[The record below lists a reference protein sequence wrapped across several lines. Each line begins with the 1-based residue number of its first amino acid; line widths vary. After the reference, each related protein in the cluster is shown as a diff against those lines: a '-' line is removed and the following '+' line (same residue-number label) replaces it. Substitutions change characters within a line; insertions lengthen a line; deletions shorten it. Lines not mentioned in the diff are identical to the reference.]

1 MTVLSY
7 DGPGGPKNMNK
18 SSKSISLVLM
28 GAAALFIGCRGEED
42 KDENGVARVGS
53 GARMVTGTGFRSRA
67 GGAVS
72 ASPSAR
78 GGFGAIGS
86 GGSGS

>member
-1 MTVLSY
+1 MS
-7 DGPGGPKNMNK
+7 K
-18 SSKSISLVLM
+18 STKSISLVLM

-42 KDENGVARVGS
+42 KDENGAVRGGT
-53 GARMVTGTGFRSRA
+53 GARMVTGAGFRSRA
-67 GGAVS
+67 GGSVS
-72 ASPSAR
+72 SSASAR